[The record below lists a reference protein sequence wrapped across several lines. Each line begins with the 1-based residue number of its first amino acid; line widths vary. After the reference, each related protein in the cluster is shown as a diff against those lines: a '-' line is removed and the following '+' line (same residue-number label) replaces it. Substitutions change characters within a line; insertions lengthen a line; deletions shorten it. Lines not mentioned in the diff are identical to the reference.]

1 MLVIDFLTG
10 TAPDLTV
17 SAVEGMGAEV
27 SQDSPQNSQKNLIN
41 NIASPWH
48 GYNASSLSIC

>member
-17 SAVEGMGAEV
+17 SAVAGMGAEV
-27 SQDSPQNSQKNLIN
+27 SQLYKRFPSKLTEKSNQQ
-41 NIASPWH
+41 
-48 GYNASSLSIC
+48 